1 MGGPAGQ
8 PSTWGGDSV
17 YATIVSL
24 SSILLNLHSMYVC
37 TCINSSFSVDNLSA
51 AFHVNVYVSKRF
63 AF

>member
-17 YATIVSL
+17 Y
-24 SSILLNLHSMYVC
+24 VC
-37 TCINSSFSVDNLSA
+37 TCINSSFNVDNLST